1 LPFVQ
6 TTSLKRFFK
15 ILAHDIVPVVY
26 GGADYCQHA
35 PPHSYIDARKF
46 KPKDLAG
53 FKKIL
58 DEDDELYNEYF
69 WWKDYY
75 SVEYNIEDM
84 SRHGFC
90 DLCQKLHEQKKMTSE
105 LIPILELHSSKLHD
119 FRKILI

>member
-1 LPFVQ
+1 MPFVQ

-35 PPHSYIDARKF
+35 PTHSYKDARKF
-46 KPKDLAG
+46 RPKDLAG
-53 FKKIL
+53 FLKML

-75 SVEYNIEDM
+75 SVEYSIEDM
-84 SRHGFC
+84 SRHAFC
-90 DLCQKLHEQKKMTSE
+90 DV
-105 LIPILELHSSKLHD
+105 SKTA
-119 FRKILI
+119 RAGKR